1 MRKKYLHDNCDYTFD
16 TLTENM
22 PKSLVSVKVATIW
35 RWEHQMVRWMDVPS
49 RPETKDPQL
58 QVQKF
63 SSTKY
68 KSHQRIP
75 EQVASVFDQ

>member
-1 MRKKYLHDNCDYTFD
+1 GRLKKYLRDNCDYTFD

-22 PKSLVSVKVATIW
+22 PKSLASVKVAS
-35 RWEHQMVRWMDVPS
+35 WEHRMVQWMNVY
-49 RPETKDPQL
+49 RTGLKTKDAQL

-68 KSHQRIP
+68 KSHQCIP
-75 EQVASVFDQ
+75 EQVAR